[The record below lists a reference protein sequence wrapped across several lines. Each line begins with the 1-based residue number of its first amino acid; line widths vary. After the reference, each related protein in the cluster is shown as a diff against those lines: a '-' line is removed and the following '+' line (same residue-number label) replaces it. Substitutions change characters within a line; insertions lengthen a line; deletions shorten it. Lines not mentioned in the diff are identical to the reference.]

1 MSELQLSGLIP
12 FRTDVAAVIIW
23 LMEEKQVGR
32 ISEFYAAKMASI
44 VTWPKKAKEQ

>member
-23 LMEEKQVGR
+23 LMEKQVGR
-32 ISEFYAAKMASI
+32 TSEFYAAKMASI